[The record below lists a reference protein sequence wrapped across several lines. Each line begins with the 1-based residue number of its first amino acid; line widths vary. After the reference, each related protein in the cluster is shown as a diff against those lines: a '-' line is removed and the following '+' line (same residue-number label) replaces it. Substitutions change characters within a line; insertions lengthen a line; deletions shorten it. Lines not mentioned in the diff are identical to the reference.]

1 MLPVSNSRNPV
12 RHGVREWAW
21 FLCKSE
27 AAAGIAED
35 GLAGLD
41 SAFPVRNKRK
51 ECRAIAARC
60 WSFWSSSQGGNNNAW
75 LLRFSDGYQYNFN
88 KSFSFCVRAVRAF

>member
-27 AAAGIAED
+27 AAAGVAKD

-51 ECRAIAARC
+51 ECRTIAARR
-60 WSFWSSSQGGNNNAW
+60 WSFWSSLQNNNNNAW
-75 LLRFSDGYQYNFN
+75 LLRFSDGVQYYGAKYDNV
-88 KSFSFCVRAVRAF
+88 CVRAVRAF